1 MITNYI
7 KVSLRNLLKYR
18 QSNFLNIAGLAFG
31 LACCILCYLHIQFEL
46 GYDQFNTNYN
56 SIYRLVAGNPAEEKF
71 WAKVAAPMP
80 ATFKD
85 QIPEI
90 EDYVRLTSVSYN
102 PKVLIEQDN
111 RTFLEPYFMM
121 GDPSLFNI
129 FTLKTIKG
137 DAFKALQDLNTVVIT
152 QSISEKLFGSTD
164 VLGKIIRLKDNEI
177 DFQVG
182 AVVADVPAQS
192 HFRFEYLISF
202 ENLDRILG
210 EGHSNSWN
218 AYNYSAYVLLNE
230 SANDK
235 QVESKIQAV
244 KLTLPDSKELTFESI
259 FLQPLE
265 KIHFQYN
272 RGNQFPSYD
281 KKYIYVFMTI
291 ALSLLAI
298 ACINYINLSIALSI
312 KRIKEIGVRKAMGA
326 NRTQLV
332 MQFINE
338 GIVSSFLS
346 LIAGLVLLEGSIP
359 FINNYFGSSLAT
371 NYFDLQ
377 FLGFIFGTTLIVGLV
392 SGSYLAI
399 YVSGYQAS
407 SILKGDVR
415 SERKGFGIQK
425 LLVFVQFSIS
435 VILIVSSLIIGNQM
449 NFLQKKNLGFNHSQI
464 LTVPLSS
471 SITPSQ
477 VEELKNQIKQSALVE
492 DVAASSFIPGTAN
505 WNQTVWWEGQTEP
518 LSMFIISVD
527 KDFLRTMQIDLIDG
541 DMKQIAESMETQ
553 YILNRSAV
561 DLIGWDVPIGRAFSP
576 FGQGRK
582 QTVTAVIENFNYMS
596 LHHAVAPLVL
606 VISDDFALN
615 QLAIRISDANLKEAV
630 AQVESGYKTVLGDI
644 PFEYSFM
651 DDNINR
657 LYESE
662 IRLGRVVSSLTIVA
676 VLFALFG
683 VYGLISFS
691 IENKTKEIAIRKV
704 LGVAPKELLIMFSK
718 TYFQLMLIAFVV
730 CIPVI
735 WSVMTNWLS
744 NFSYRVEINPLW
756 FAISFVAVMV
766 PISVIGFIKYLS
778 TRDINPAQALKND

>member
-1 MITNYI
+1 
-7 KVSLRNLLKYR
+7 
-18 QSNFLNIAGLAFG
+18 
-31 LACCILCYLHIQFEL
+31 
-46 GYDQFNTNYN
+46 
-56 SIYRLVAGNPAEEKF
+56 
-71 WAKVAAPMP
+71 
-80 ATFKD
+80 
-85 QIPEI
+85 
-90 EDYVRLTSVSYN
+90 
-102 PKVLIEQDN
+102 
-111 RTFLEPYFMM
+111 
-121 GDPSLFNI
+121 
-129 FTLKTIKG
+129 
-137 DAFKALQDLNTVVIT
+137 
-152 QSISEKLFGSTD
+152 
-164 VLGKIIRLKDNEI
+164 
-177 DFQVG
+177 
-182 AVVADVPAQS
+182 
-192 HFRFEYLISF
+192 
-202 ENLDRILG
+202 
-210 EGHSNSWN
+210 
-218 AYNYSAYVLLNE
+218 
-230 SANDK
+230 
-235 QVESKIQAV
+235 
-244 KLTLPDSKELTFESI
+244 
-259 FLQPLE
+259 
-265 KIHFQYN
+265 
-272 RGNQFPSYD
+272 
-281 KKYIYVFMTI
+281 
-291 ALSLLAI
+291 
-298 ACINYINLSIALSI
+298 
-312 KRIKEIGVRKAMGA
+312 
-326 NRTQLV
+326 
-332 MQFINE
+332 
-338 GIVSSFLS
+338 
-346 LIAGLVLLEGSIP
+346 
-359 FINNYFGSSLAT
+359 
-371 NYFDLQ
+371 
-377 FLGFIFGTTLIVGLV
+377 
-392 SGSYLAI
+392 
-399 YVSGYQAS
+399 
-407 SILKGDVR
+407 
-415 SERKGFGIQK
+415 
-425 LLVFVQFSIS
+425 
-435 VILIVSSLIIGNQM
+435 M

-730 CIPVI
+730 CITVI